1 MTTPFYPSQ
10 ADPSVYSPRW
20 VKKQIHG
27 IQPAMNFTNEERRF
41 IT

>member
-1 MTTPFYPSQ
+1 MLSRLPVPNQPTTPF
-10 ADPSVYSPRW
+10 SPRW

-27 IQPAMNFTNEERRF
+27 IEPAMNFTNDERRF